1 MTARSWRVV
10 LSDDERSF
18 LEDVVSS
25 GRGAARRIRRARILL
40 DLDEGRDEGL
50 LTQREAAERSG
61 VSVTTVVRV
70 AKDYAQRGG
79 ARAAIDRKAR
89 LKPPV
94 ESKVTDGV
102 EARVIALACSQPP
115 EGYGRWSLRLLERR
129 IASTDGIPNLDHST
143 IGRILKKRG
152 FALT

>member
-10 LSDDERSF
+10 LSDDERNF
-18 LEDVVSS
+18 LEEVVSS
-25 GRGAARRIRRARILL
+25 GQGAPRRIRRAQILL
-40 DLDEGRDEGL
+40 ELDEGRDEV
-50 LTQREAAERSG
+50 LTQREVAERSE

-70 AKDYAQRGG
+70 AKDYAQRDGV
-79 ARAAIDRKAR
+79 RAVINRKVR

-94 ESKVTDGV
+94 ESKVTDEV
-102 EARVIALACSQPP
+102 KARVIALACSQPP

-143 IGRILKKRG
+143 IGRILKKGG
-152 FALT
+152 FALA

>member
-10 LSDDERSF
+10 LSDDERSL
-18 LEDVVSS
+18 LEEVVSS

-102 EARVIALACSQPP
+102 ESKVIALACSQPP

>member
-18 LEDVVSS
+18 LEEVVSS
-25 GRGAARRIRRARILL
+25 GRGAPRRIRRARILL
-40 DLDEGRDEGL
+40 DLDEGRDEV
-50 LTQREAAERSG
+50 LTQREVAERSG

-70 AKDYAQRGG
+70 AKDYAQRDG
-79 ARAAIDRKAR
+79 ARAAINRKVR

-94 ESKVTDGV
+94 ESKVTDEV

-152 FALT
+152 FTLA

>member
-1 MTARSWRVV
+1 MTARLWRVV
-10 LSDDERSF
+10 LSGDERNF
-18 LEDVVSS
+18 LEEVVNSEQ
-25 GRGAARRIRRARILL
+25 GAPRRIRRARILL
-40 DLDEGRDEGL
+40 DLDEGRDEGR
-50 LTQREAAERSG
+50 LTQREVAERSG

-70 AKDYAQRGG
+70 AKDYAQRDG
-79 ARAAIDRKAR
+79 ARAAISRKVR

-94 ESKVTDGV
+94 ESKVTAEV

-143 IGRILKKRG
+143 IGRILKKG
-152 FALT
+152 HFSLA

>member
-10 LSDDERSF
+10 LSDDERGF
-18 LEDVVSS
+18 LEEVMSS
-25 GRGAARRIRRARILL
+25 GWGAPRRVRRARILL
-40 DLDEGRDEGL
+40 DLDEGRDGGR
-50 LTQREAAERSG
+50 LTQREVAERSG

-70 AKDYAQRGG
+70 AKDYAQRDGVG
-79 ARAAIDRKAR
+79 AAISRKVR

-94 ESKVTDGV
+94 ESKVTDEV

-129 IASTDGIPNLDHST
+129 IASTDGIPDLDHST
-143 IGRILKKRG
+143 IGRILKKSG
-152 FALT
+152 FTLA

>member
-10 LSDDERSF
+10 LSDDERSL
-18 LEDVVSS
+18 LEEVVSS

-61 VSVTTVVRV
+61 V
-70 AKDYAQRGG
+70 
-79 ARAAIDRKAR
+79 
-89 LKPPV
+89 
-94 ESKVTDGV
+94 ESKVTGGV